1 MGDLRDDPARRFLL
15 DRLAHAEDRRESAP
29 PGSVARLE
37 AAAEARD
44 IRALLADLQSSSSRR
59 DGDEPDAIRIAS

>member
-1 MGDLRDDPARRFLL
+1 MGGLRDDPARRFLL
-15 DRLAHAEDRRESAP
+15 DRLVHVEDRRESAP

-44 IRALLADLQSSSSRR
+44 IRALLADLQSGSSRG